1 MVKIKKA
8 GRVYDLANPAPT
20 TTSSVPPT
28 TAKTPP
34 PPSFDNSIKYSDIQ
48 LGLGTPM
55 AGGQPS
61 PRGSMRFAPIPGT
74 QPKATSSARDG
85 KKPSEEASE
94 TTVSTTV
101 SKASE
106 GEIQEDV
113 EMSDGRGDSDD
124 SDYAE
129 SAPQT
134 PVPAQKKTKRK
145 RKRNEAAEARKRVV
159 TPDTVDSGA
168 THTDPFFDGQTPSDV
183 DDSTVPLDYSL
194 SQPRASSTPNRE
206 RSGSPDGPPDT
217 PTKSASK
224 RRCVQPAIRPP
235 PPPVLPTSAEAGHK
249 VRTLRKQLK
258 SLHEEEASG
267 MKLFEET
274 IDENNATPEFL
285 DAAVDACRTRL
296 QKAVRNRKVPL
307 PAGAD
312 NSREQALLADA
323 DSDVLSSPPQELVEI
338 DYGPYPEIFGFD
350 TPNPPKKLYS
360 EEEIADLARALDKAY
375 KERQDFYNQQQILFA
390 RMEKVRKQ
398 FHRVYQELEK
408 AKVEEA
414 EALLRE
420 ARDGSRSGGAT
431 ASPGTIHSS
440 GGRGQL
446 PGGRP
451 LHKPSPSMNRIRQ
464 SLSAAELR
472 SITQERPQPRA
483 VSPGAIPLGSP
494 PRGYNLRAAPK
505 STDPLETT
513 PYVPYRSFEQR
524 AEEIIKKRRG

>member
-1 MVKIKKA
+1 MVKIKKG

-20 TTSSVPPT
+20 NTLPAPPT
-28 TAKTPP
+28 TTTKTPP
-34 PPSFDNSIKYSDIQ
+34 PPSFDSSSKYSDIQ

-61 PRGSMRFAPIPGT
+61 PRGSMRFAPIPGA

-85 KKPSEEASE
+85 KGPSKEASE
-94 TTVSTTV
+94 TSVSATVSED
-101 SKASE
+101 SE
-106 GEIQEDV
+106 GEIEEDV
-113 EMSDGRGDSDD
+113 ESSEDSDD

-129 SAPQT
+129 SDPET
-134 PVPAQKKTKRK
+134 PVRAQKQTQRK
-145 RKRNEAAEARKRVV
+145 RKRNDAAEAKKRAV
-159 TPDTVDSGA
+159 TPSTVDSGG
-168 THTDPFFDGQTPSDV
+168 TNIDPFFDGQTPSDV

-194 SQPRASSTPNRE
+194 SRPRASSTPNRE
-206 RSGSPDGPPDT
+206 QSGSPDGTPDT

-224 RRCVQPAIRPP
+224 RRCVQPVIRPP
-235 PPPVLPTSAEAGHK
+235 PRPVLPTGAEAGRK
-249 VRTLRKQLK
+249 VKALRKQLK

-267 MKLFEET
+267 MKLFKET
-274 IDENNATPEFL
+274 IDDNNATPDFL

-323 DSDVLSSPPQELVEI
+323 DSDVPPSPPQEFI

-360 EEEIADLARALDKAY
+360 EEEIADLIKALDKAY

-390 RMEKVRKQ
+390 RMEKTREA

-420 ARDGSRSGGAT
+420 ARDGSRSAT
-431 ASPGTIHSS
+431 ASPGTVHSS
-440 GGRGQL
+440 GGRGRL

-472 SITQERPQPRA
+472 SITEERPQPRGI
-483 VSPGAIPLGSP
+483 SPGAIPLGSP
-494 PRGYNLRAAPK
+494 PRGYNPRAAPK
-505 STDPLETT
+505 STDPLGTT
-513 PYVPYRSFEQR
+513 PFVPYKSFEQK
-524 AEEIIKKRRG
+524 AEEIIRKRRG